1 MPATSVEETIYTI
14 LTTDATFMTAIG
26 GSLYWRHAPVGATVP
41 YVVFWQVD
49 DPRPK
54 ERLCVYGGEARLQFN
69 CYDTDAAA
77 VVTASQTVVEK
88 AREIRGTTN
97 GLRLHA
103 AVANVLT
110 LPNVD
115 DVAHRAVDWI
125 VRYTEET

>member
-14 LTTDATFMTAIG
+14 LTTDAAFMTAIG

-49 DPRPK
+49 DPRTK
-54 ERLCVYGGEARLQFN
+54 ERLCVYGGEAR
-69 CYDTDAAA
+69 
-77 VVTASQTVVEK
+77 ASQTVVEK